1 MSSLSFRAAIAVAA
15 LAATGVAHS
24 QTAAPAPA
32 PSQPSTQAV
41 PQGVQQPGAQAT
53 TPPAPEAAK
62 AASGTEAP
70 AAAGTPVEQ
79 KPRQK
84 RGGTGKSNFMPANP
98 DATPILPGQPPKSQ
112 AGQGANAK
120 RSGQGGAA
128 PKQSQSGAQA
138 GAANAAGAGTAG
150 QPPGGAEK
158 GSRKSKGS
166 QRPAGM
172 GRAFRDLQT
181 QEEYAAYSAKA
192 KNVKT
197 YGECKAL
204 LETTRKELEPRA
216 KAENKPISINP
227 TEICDSAKSRGRL
240 TD

>member
-1 MSSLSFRAAIAVAA
+1 MMSSLSFRAAVAVAA
-15 LAATGVAHS
+15 LAATCAAQS
-24 QTAAPAPA
+24 QTAAPAPS

-53 TPPAPEAAK
+53 MPPAPEAAK
-62 AASGTEAP
+62 AAPGTEAP

-120 RSGQGGAA
+120 RSGQGGGA
-128 PKQSQSGAQA
+128 PRQSQSGAQA
-138 GAANAAGAGTAG
+138 GAANAAGTPG
-150 QPPGGAEK
+150 QPPAGAEK

-166 QRPAGM
+166 KRPAGM

-197 YGECKAL
+197 FGECKAL

>member
-1 MSSLSFRAAIAVAA
+1 MMSSLSFRAAFAVAA
-15 LAATGVAHS
+15 LAVAGVAQS
-24 QTAAPAPA
+24 QPAAPAPS

-53 TPPAPEAAK
+53 TPMAPEAAK

-79 KPRQK
+79 QPKQR
-84 RGGTGKSNFMPANP
+84 RGGTGRGNFMPANP
-98 DATPILPGQPPKSQ
+98 DATPILPGQSPKSQ
-112 AGQGANAK
+112 ASQGTNAK
-120 RSGQGGAA
+120 RSGQGGAG
-128 PKQSQSGAQA
+128 QSQSGAQA
-138 GAANAAGAGTAG
+138 GAAGL
-150 QPPGGAEK
+150 PPGGADQ
-158 GSRKSKGS
+158 GSRKGKGGKK
-166 QRPAGM
+166 RPAGM
-172 GRAFRDLQT
+172 GRAFKDLQT
-181 QEEYAAYSAKA
+181 QEEYAAYSVKV

-216 KAENKPISINP
+216 KAENKPITINP

>member
-1 MSSLSFRAAIAVAA
+1 MMSRLSFRAAIALAA
-15 LAATGVAHS
+15 LATAGVAQS
-24 QTAAPAPA
+24 QPAAPAPS
-32 PSQPSTQAV
+32 PSQPSAQAV
-41 PQGVQQPGAQAT
+41 PQGVPQTGPQAT
-53 TPPAPEAAK
+53 TSPAPEAAK
-62 AASGTEAP
+62 AASGIEAP
-70 AAAGTPVEQ
+70 AAGGTPVEQ

-84 RGGTGKSNFMPANP
+84 RGSTGKSNFMPANP

-120 RSGQGGAA
+120 RSGQAGGA
-128 PKQSQSGAQA
+128 PRQSQSGAQA
-138 GAANAAGAGTAG
+138 GAANAAGTSG
-150 QPPGGAEK
+150 PPPAGAEK
-158 GSRKSKGS
+158 GSRKGKGGK
-166 QRPAGM
+166 RPAGM

-181 QEEYAAYSAKA
+181 QEEFAAYSAKV

>member
-1 MSSLSFRAAIAVAA
+1 MMSSPWFRAAIAVAA
-15 LAATGVAHS
+15 LAVAGVAQS
-24 QTAAPAPA
+24 QPAAPAPS
-32 PSQPSTQAV
+32 PSQPSTQSV

-53 TPPAPEAAK
+53 TPSAPEAAK
-62 AASGTEAP
+62 AASGAEAP
-70 AAAGTPVEQ
+70 AAAGTPAEQ
-79 KPRQK
+79 KPKQR
-84 RGGTGKSNFMPANP
+84 RGGSGKGNFMPANP

-120 RSGQGGAA
+120 RSGQGA
-128 PKQSQSGAQA
+128 PRQSQSGAQA
-138 GAANAAGAGTAG
+138 GAANAAGAAG
-150 QPPGGAEK
+150 QPPVGAEK
-158 GSRKSKGS
+158 GSRKGKGS
-166 QRPAGM
+166 KRPAGM
-172 GRAFRDLQT
+172 GRAFKDLQT
-181 QEEYAAYSAKA
+181 QEEFTAYSAKV

-197 YGECKAL
+197 VGECKAL